1 MISIKQIN
9 EKDID
14 WVKLNEI
21 NLFSNSEKIPFDKA
35 SPAQIL
41 EHILKQ
47 AWQLEDNDKDMIVM
61 YHEFKF
67 RDNLNKEKT
76 IVSTMG
82 CIGEDSTFTAMAK
95 TVGYHL
101 RFHV

>member
-1 MISIKQIN
+1 MKLTCLVIQRKFLLIK
-9 EKDID
+9 
-14 WVKLNEI
+14 L
-21 NLFSNSEKIPFDKA
+21 
-35 SPAQIL
+35 PAQIL

-82 CIGEDSTFTAMAK
+82 CIGEDSTFAQWLK
-95 TVGYHL
+95 L
-101 RFHV
+101 